1 MNKATAVASGT
12 KTTAS
17 KAAKAARAPAKKSP
31 PAAGKFIGRRNRV
44 DPASLAGSKGAM
56 PSKTLP
62 KTLRLQP
69 AYEQGLVILKRALN
83 KPINKMVNEAV
94 GQYIERQSAHLEA
107 ELTTTLE
114 ELQAYRRS
122 DPDFAA
128 SRLAFIEA
136 EALHG
141 KEDPMEGQPL
151 DVESPPEVRAAS
163 RFVSRT
169 RAAAGNAV
177 SGLPAVAAT
186 KRR

>member
-1 MNKATAVASGT
+1 MNKATAVDSGT

-17 KAAKAARAPAKKSP
+17 KAAKAAKSPAKKAT
-31 PAAGKFIGRRNRV
+31 PAAGKFIGRRNRIA
-44 DPASLAGSKGAM
+44 PSSLAGGKGAM
-56 PSKTLP
+56 PAKTLP

-69 AYEQGLVILKRALN
+69 AYEQGLVILKRALK

-94 GQYIERQSAHLEA
+94 GQYIERQSAYLEA

-122 DPDFAA
+122 DPEFAA
-128 SRLAFIEA
+128 ARRAFIEG

-141 KEDPMEGQPL
+141 KEDPMEGQL
-151 DVESPPEVRAAS
+151 VHVESAQEVRAAS

-169 RAAAGNAV
+169 RAAAGDPG
-177 SGLPAVAAT
+177 SELPAVAAT